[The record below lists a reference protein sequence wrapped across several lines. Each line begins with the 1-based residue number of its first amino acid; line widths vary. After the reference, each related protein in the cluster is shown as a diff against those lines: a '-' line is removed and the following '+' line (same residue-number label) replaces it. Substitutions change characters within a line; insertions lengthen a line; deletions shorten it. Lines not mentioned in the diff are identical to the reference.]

1 VDTLQLRAF
10 DQIVKDAGFSR
21 AAWTLGIAQATVSAR
36 IAALEEEVG
45 GALFERGRRIKLT
58 ARGVEFVEYA
68 RRALDLIDAGI
79 RAAATAAGQTQQRL
93 DIAVSGSLAG
103 GCFAIAISEF
113 IRKNPKVTIN
123 ARMADCDEITRF
135 VRDGTVSLGLIPWPM
150 IGANDLRAL
159 WSFNEALVP
168 VVSPSHPLA
177 RRKNITIEDFR
188 KLAHPLYP
196 VWFDDVTGKRLS
208 VLTSSDQ
215 APVELP
221 LQSVL
226 SLVKSGHGAAFIT
239 QALVAEDIKL
249 GNLVAISLHDF
260 PILKRKYGLVSLRKN
275 SHLTDLHLEFS
286 ALARAVIVTNTPSR

>member
-150 IGANDLRAL
+150 IGAKDLRAL
-159 WSFNEALVP
+159 WSFSEALVP
-168 VVSPSHPLA
+168 VVSPAHPLA
-177 RRKNITIEDFR
+177 KRKNISIEDFR
-188 KLAHPLYP
+188 NLAHPLYP

-208 VLTSSDQ
+208 VLMSSDQ

-239 QALVAEDIKL
+239 QTLVAEDIKL